1 MSEPVYPEDSL
12 EQVDPNPEG
21 ENVDPDLVAAGE
33 QDEQGITEP
42 EDPDEADFEGSE
54 LL

>member
-1 MSEPVYPEDSL
+1 MSEPVYPEDAL
-12 EQVDPNPEG
+12 DQTDPNPEG
-21 ENVDPDLVAAGE
+21 EDVDPDLVAVEEDAP
-33 QDEQGITEP
+33 QGLTEP

>member
-1 MSEPVYPEDSL
+1 MSEPVYPEDAL
-12 EQVDPNPEG
+12 EQTDPNPEG
-21 ENVDPDLVAAGE
+21 EDVDPDLVVA
-33 QDEQGITEP
+33 DEQIEQGYAEP